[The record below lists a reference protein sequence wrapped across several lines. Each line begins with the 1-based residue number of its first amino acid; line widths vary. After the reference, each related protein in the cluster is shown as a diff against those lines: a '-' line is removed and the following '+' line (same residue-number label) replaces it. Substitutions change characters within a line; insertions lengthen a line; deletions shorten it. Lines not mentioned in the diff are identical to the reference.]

1 MLKIIIVTLFYIYL
15 VYFLSQNDLGDKR
28 EQLVFILNGE
38 KKNFL
43 IEKKIKPP
51 SDAATWFLASD
62 KQAQMH
68 HVQQYIVILFLY

>member
-38 KKNFL
+38 KKKFL
-43 IEKKIKPP
+43 KLVNL
-51 SDAATWFLASD
+51 SGCSACVNGLW
-62 KQAQMH
+62 
-68 HVQQYIVILFLY
+68 V